1 VSECCLLAIGV
12 SSTSLA
18 MLLTV
23 LLLLLLGDMATPRS
37 ILMVICLMALAV
49 PLVSVA
55 ATSQLVVKTGEQSI
69 VAAAVGGDTQ

>member
-1 VSECCLLAIGV
+1 
-12 SSTSLA
+12 

-23 LLLLLLGDMATPRS
+23 LLLLLLGDMATLRS
-37 ILMVICLMALAV
+37 ILMVVCLMALAV

-55 ATSQLVVKTGEQSI
+55 APSQPIVKTGEQST